1 MKVASSPTTT
11 RCSSRTTTPTQQSIM
26 AHTQTIET
34 PSTLTFHPFP
44 RLPLELRT
52 MIWNFGARQVRV
64 VEIGLIDAKYKGI
77 GSVQRLTSKTL
88 VSGMLHACAAS
99 REMGVKRYEK
109 IIFHGIFTRSYIN

>member
-1 MKVASSPTTT
+1 
-11 RCSSRTTTPTQQSIM
+11 M